1 MVIIIIIIIIIIIPF
16 NICKEIGGGVK
27 LDKHCLTTYQKRS
40 QQVMNVRL
48 PYYGTNKCELT
59 TIPNNKPDIIMRD
72 DNKGTSGLIT

>member
-1 MVIIIIIIIIIIIPF
+1 
-16 NICKEIGGGVK
+16 
-27 LDKHCLTTYQKRS
+27 
-40 QQVMNVRL
+40 MNVRL